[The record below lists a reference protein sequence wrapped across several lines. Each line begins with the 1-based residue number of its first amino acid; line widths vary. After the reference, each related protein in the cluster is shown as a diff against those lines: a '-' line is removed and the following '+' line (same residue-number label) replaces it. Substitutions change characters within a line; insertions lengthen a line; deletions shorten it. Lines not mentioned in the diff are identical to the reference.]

1 MQARLTEATV
11 GVMVQ
16 SFYNESAEA
25 HLVLLPTLTRPQS
38 DVLGRQ

>member
-11 GVMVQ
+11 GVVQ